1 MNRLLRFAILFWI
14 LGAATALLAQEPPTL
29 RSVDVFG
36 TEIFSGD
43 DVAREFKTEIAS
55 IASAFAKF
63 PPDPDQVAPAAERIE
78 TELKSRGS
86 FALLHFG
93 VTFAPAPDNGLY
105 VMIDVVE
112 TKDVSRRMPFR
123 AAPTES
129 LPDPAGLIAK
139 WGEYQDKVFS
149 LMFSGTAL
157 QISSCPVIHCLAP
170 FSLPELAPYLP
181 VFNDGA
187 TAHETELYDIV
198 ARDKR
203 AERRASAL
211 FLLAHTNNPAKLL
224 PVLTRSMKDPEDGVR
239 NNAMRIMMQMALM
252 DPDRDYPIQ
261 DLISALQFP
270 GGDDRNKSAYVLA
283 ALVKSPRYRD
293 AIQKDAVPSLLKLLR
308 LHQVNNHD
316 PAYQIL
322 KELSGKD
329 YGDRDYSAWENWA
342 ASK

>member
-1 MNRLLRFAILFWI
+1 MNRLLRFEILFWI
-14 LGAATALLAQEPPTL
+14 LGAASALLAQEPPTL

-55 IASAFAKF
+55 IASAFAKW
-63 PPDPDQVAPAAERIE
+63 PPDPDQAAPAAERIE

-112 TKDVSRRMPFR
+112 TKDVDRRMPFR
-123 AAPTES
+123 TAPTEN

-139 WGEYQDKVFS
+139 WDEYQDKVFS
-149 LMFSGTAL
+149 LMFSGTSL
-157 QISSCPVIHCLAP
+157 QVSSCPVIHCLAP

-187 TAHETELYDIV
+187 KAHETELYDIV
-198 ARDKR
+198 ARDKD

-211 FLLAHTNNPAKLL
+211 FLLAHANNPTKLL

-239 NNAMRIMMQMALM
+239 NNAMRIMMQMALEN
-252 DPDRDYPIQ
+252 PDRDFPIQ
-261 DLISALQFP
+261 DLIAALQFP

-322 KELSGKD
+322 KDLSGKD